1 MTVHWSLPVW
11 IWPLLLV
18 MAAGAVFWT
27 LRAYRQTRPR
37 PSASLGRLL
46 VLLRAA
52 VFLLLAVAV
61 AGPVLSLL
69 KTNRIPA
76 ELVVLVEDSG
86 SMTIADAGDPSR
98 PVSRWDA
105 SLELAAAL
113 DSAMSRNDPPVR
125 VTLLRGNGLDPVREF
140 RLDDPV
146 VPPPTGHG
154 TSLERLLRMSRDFT
168 VGRPVGAVVLL
179 SDGQDTKAGSTAVGG
194 DRSAGPAGA
203 PPAAGSSLRV
213 VGVGDPEGP
222 ADRVLKDLRYPD
234 TAYVGDQ
241 VVVEFDVDHRF
252 TAGSVSSPVT
262 VRLTGP
268 EGLVAEDTRPA
279 AEKVVSFALEFEP
292 ASEGIQ
298 VYELEVSGLDNERFL
313 DNNRTSL
320 AVDVRK
326 ERARL
331 LLVSGIPGWDV
342 RFLAQAAAS
351 EERIELVVVHPSA
364 VGLVFADSMVAWTP
378 PQSPEEW
385 SVWDGLVL
393 VGWSG
398 LAAELPWQHLTEAVN
413 RGLGLLVLPGDGSTS
428 AAPVPGLAS
437 LLPVANQSWLWS
449 EGPLFSAAP
458 AAAVHHPVFE
468 GLAGILGDF
477 DKTALLPV
485 PPLQRIIRTNPG
497 ARAEVLLTGRP
508 RGVAEESADL
518 PLLVVQTQGEGR
530 VAWFG
535 GQYLW
540 ELGFW
545 RSGAQAGQG
554 DRHDAFGPRLL
565 RNLLV
570 WTAAGAEES
579 GLSFTGRESLVQ
591 EGERVRIAAQWRDMR
606 GLPVTGRKLAL
617 QLRGD
622 AGDSVTGRVQTFA
635 LRRTSPQTG
644 VAEVQLPPL
653 PPGRYAIQLVGEGD
667 PPVTSREEMLVVAGH
682 SVERTQVRMDRR
694 RLVQL
699 ASRADGSF
707 LPLDGADFAA
717 SLISDLKTLAWPA
730 GRTEQR
736 NRYDFWSGWPFLLL
750 VCALLGL
757 EWFLR
762 RRHGQL

>member
-11 IWPLLLV
+11 LWPLLLV

-37 PSASLGRLL
+37 PSPKLGRLL

-61 AGPVLSLL
+61 AGPILSLL
-69 KTNRIPA
+69 ETNRIPA

-86 SMTIADAGDPSR
+86 SMAIADAGEASLPL
-98 PVSRWDA
+98 SRWDA
-105 SLELAAAL
+105 SLRLGAAL
-113 DSAMSRNDPPVR
+113 DSAMSRHEPPVR

-140 RLDDPV
+140 RRDDPV
-146 VPPPTGHG
+146 IPAPGAHG
-154 TSLERLLRMSRDFT
+154 TNLERLLRQSRDFT
-168 VGRPVGAVVLL
+168 IGRPVGAVVLL
-179 SDGQDTKAGSTAVGG
+179 SDGNDTKTGANAPGPS
-194 DRSAGPAGA
+194 RSAG
-203 PPAAGSSLRV
+203 AATTAAIDGRPLKV
-213 VGVGDPEGP
+213 VGVGDPQGP

-234 TAYVGDQ
+234 TAYLGDK
-241 VVVEFDVDHRF
+241 VVVEFEVDHRF
-252 TAGSVSSPVT
+252 TTGTVSAPMT
-262 VRLTGP
+262 VRLKGAA
-268 EGLVAEDTRPA
+268 GVVA
-279 AEKVVSFALEFEP
+279 AETRTTTDKVVSFALEFEP
-292 ASEGIQ
+292 ASEGVQ

-313 DNNRTSL
+313 DNNRASL
-320 AVDVRK
+320 AVDVRQ

-331 LLVSGIPGWDV
+331 LLLTATPGWDV
-342 RFLAQAAAS
+342 RFLAQAAGS
-351 EERIELVVVHPSA
+351 EERIELAVVRPSPT
-364 VGLVFADSMVAWTP
+364 GLVFADSQVVWTP

-385 SVWDGLVL
+385 LVWDGLVL

-398 LAAELPWQHLTEAVN
+398 PLADLTWPVLAEAVN
-413 RGLGLLVLPGDGSTS
+413 RGLGLLVLPGTAPTAS
-428 AAPVPGLAS
+428 APPSGLAS
-437 LLPVANQSWLWS
+437 LLPVADPSWFWT

-477 DKTALLPV
+477 EKTALLPL
-485 PPLQRIIRTNPG
+485 PPLQRIIRTGAG
-497 ARAEVLLTGRP
+497 ARGEVLLTGR
-508 RGVAEESADL
+508 RRSAAVDAVDL
-518 PLLVVQTQGEGR
+518 PLLVVQPAGDGR

-535 GQYLW
+535 GQHLW

-545 RSGAQAGQG
+545 RSGAGARDGA
-554 DRHDAFGPRLL
+554 RHEAFGPRLL

-579 GLSFTGRESLVQ
+579 GLSFTGRASLAQ

-606 GLPVTGRKLAL
+606 GLPVTGRKLSL
-617 QLRGD
+617 QVRAD
-622 AGDSVTGRVQTFA
+622 TGDSVAGRVQTFA
-635 LRRTSPQTG
+635 MRMLSPQTG
-644 VAEVQLPPL
+644 LAEVQLPPL
-653 PPGRYAIQLVGEGD
+653 PPGRYAIQLVGEGE

-682 SVERTQVRMDRR
+682 SVERTQVRLDRR

-699 ASRADGSF
+699 AARSDGDFRALGGTD
-707 LPLDGADFAA
+707 LAA
-717 SLISDLKTLAWPA
+717 SLIADLKSLEWTE

-736 NRYDFWSGWPFLLL
+736 NRFDFWSRWPFLLL
-750 VCALLGL
+750 VCTLLGL